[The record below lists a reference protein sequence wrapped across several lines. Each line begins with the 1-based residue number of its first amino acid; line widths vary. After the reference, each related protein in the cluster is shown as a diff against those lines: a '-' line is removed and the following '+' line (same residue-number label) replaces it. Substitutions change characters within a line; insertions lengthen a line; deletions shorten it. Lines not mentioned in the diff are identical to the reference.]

1 MGKTMGVISRDDNQI
16 NCIYASD
23 SDFGKQLEGYLKASG
38 KAVLMININEIMPTP
53 TQWQEL
59 ASDLNIGID
68 NFMDFSKIK
77 NIDNHS
83 KFDAND
89 YVTIL
94 ENNPK
99 AFQGAIIIN
108 GEKTAHI
115 TAVTEV
121 LKYFEVDSE
130 NIKHP
135 AHNNAMDSNKTN
147 DKDNFV

>member
-1 MGKTMGVISRDDNQI
+1 MGVISRDKNQI

-38 KAVLMININEIMPTP
+38 KAVLMININETMPTP

-59 ASDLNIGID
+59 ASDLNISID
-68 NFMDFSKIK
+68 NFLDFSKIK
-77 NIDNHS
+77 NLDADS

-99 AFQGAIIIN
+99 SFQGAIIVN

-115 TAVTEV
+115 TSVTEV
-121 LKYFEVDSE
+121 LKYFDIDSA
-130 NIKHP
+130 NIKHT
-135 AHNNAMDSNKTN
+135 AHSKAMDSNKMK
-147 DKDNFV
+147 DKDNFI

>member
-1 MGKTMGVISRDDNQI
+1 MGKIMGVISRDKSQI
-16 NCIYASD
+16 NCIYAND

-38 KAVLMININEIMPTP
+38 KEILMININETMPTP

-59 ASDLNIGID
+59 AVDLNTGIE
-68 NFMDFSKIK
+68 NFLDFSKIE
-77 NIDNHS
+77 NMNNNS

-108 GEKTAHI
+108 GKKTEHI
-115 TAVTEV
+115 TTVTEV
-121 LKYFEVDSE
+121 LKYFDSDSA
-130 NIKHP
+130 NIELTNQ
-135 AHNNAMDSNKTN
+135 AEEIDLNKSK
-147 DKDNFV
+147 DRDNFL

>member
-1 MGKTMGVISRDDNQI
+1 MGVISRDKSQI
-16 NCIYASD
+16 NCIYAND

-38 KAVLMININEIMPTP
+38 KEILMININETMPTP

-59 ASDLNIGID
+59 AVDLNTGIE
-68 NFMDFSKIK
+68 NFLDFSKIE
-77 NIDNHS
+77 NMNNNS

-108 GEKTAHI
+108 GKKTEHI
-115 TAVTEV
+115 TTVTEV
-121 LKYFEVDSE
+121 LKYFDSDSA
-130 NIKHP
+130 NIELTNQ
-135 AHNNAMDSNKTN
+135 AEEIDLNKSK
-147 DKDNFV
+147 DRDNFL

>member
-1 MGKTMGVISRDDNQI
+1 MGNTMGVISRDKKQI

-38 KAVLMININEIMPTP
+38 KDILMININETMPTP

-59 ASDLNIGID
+59 STDLNIGID
-68 NFMDFSKIK
+68 NFLDFSKIK
-77 NIDNHS
+77 NIDNDS

-108 GEKTAHI
+108 GEKTTHI
-115 TAVTEV
+115 TTVTEV
-121 LKYFEVDSE
+121 LKYFDVDSAD
-130 NIKHP
+130 IKHTS
-135 AHNNAMDSNKTN
+135 HSKTMDNKAE
-147 DKDNFV
+147 DKGNFI

>member
-1 MGKTMGVISRDDNQI
+1 MGVISRDKNQI
-16 NCIYASD
+16 NCIYANE

-38 KAVLMININEIMPTP
+38 KDILMININETMPTP

-59 ASDLNIGID
+59 ATDLNIGID
-68 NFMDFSKIK
+68 NFLDFSKIK
-77 NIDNHS
+77 DIDNNS

-121 LKYFEVDSE
+121 LKYFEADSA
-130 NIKHP
+130 NIKHT